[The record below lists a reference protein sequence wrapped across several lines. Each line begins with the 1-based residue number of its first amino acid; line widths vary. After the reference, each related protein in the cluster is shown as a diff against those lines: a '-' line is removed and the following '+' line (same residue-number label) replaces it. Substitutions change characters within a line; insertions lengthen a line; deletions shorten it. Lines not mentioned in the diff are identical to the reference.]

1 MERISDRI
9 KKLELSYSDEVVLKL
24 RLQLE
29 DAKNSQWTV
38 NKLTEH
44 LLSEDFGLD
53 SDELDDIRDVQHE
66 IITFFGED

>member
-9 KKLELSYSDEVVLKL
+9 KKLELSYSDEVILKL

-29 DAKNSQWTV
+29 DAKSGEWTAEE
-38 NKLTEH
+38 LSAH
-44 LLSEDFGLD
+44 LLCEDFGLD

-66 IITFFGED
+66 IITFFGEE